1 MSALPSSGL
10 PTEPGDS
17 VPLRLIATDAIRYWE
32 PRRLVYNVVLL
43 GIVAARSSMPGR
55 HHVVP

>member
-1 MSALPSSGL
+1 
-10 PTEPGDS
+10 
-17 VPLRLIATDAIRYWE
+17 LRLIATDAIRYWE